1 MQKLLEWVLNWPALK
16 GRRTQIVQ
24 GLFVLYGAYNAL
36 IATHLIQDVLSPEWQ
51 SALFSLFAAYGLK
64 FAKSHDNT

>member
-1 MQKLLEWVLNWPALK
+1 MQKAMEWVLNWPALK

-24 GLFVLYGAYNAL
+24 GLFVLYAGYNAL
-36 IATHLIQDVLSPEWQ
+36 IATGLIQDVLSPEWQ

-64 FAKSHDNT
+64 FSKEHA